1 MDALLT
7 LLLFI
12 VSGLAGLG
20 LAADRFGA
28 DSRDGMTDDHHRH
41 PID

>member
-20 LAADRFGA
+20 LAADHFGA

-41 PID
+41 HTD